1 MFTMHL
7 GCVVEVDSGVS
18 VVGWVRFGATWLPC
32 VGSCGFAC
40 DQAASCSEVD

>member
-18 VVGWVRFGATWLPC
+18 VVGWVRFYKGVILASN
-32 VGSCGFAC
+32 GSTGVLFVQ
-40 DQAASCSEVD
+40 D